1 MRINGCPYLY
11 KTSQRGTVKI
21 TLRKGKNIVNIGYQ
35 ASSLYYGMLIV
46 AGITIIV
53 LLGKGIWLI
62 LKNKIA

>member
-1 MRINGCPYLY
+1 MSLFIQD
-11 KTSQRGTVKI
+11 KSAGTVKI
-21 TLRKGKNIVNIGYQ
+21 ILGKVKNVIDVGYK

-46 AGITIIV
+46 AGITIMV